1 MICPNCKKEMQEE
14 SNLCTNC
21 GTKLESTCRCLVIK
35 KDNYGCGQDSCP
47 GYGLFLIEKKKQKR
61 LENMQ
66 IASEIL
72 SVCALIISTLALVIR
87 LLR

>member
-1 MICPNCKKEMQEE
+1 MPDE
-14 SNLCTNC
+14 SNFCTNC
-21 GTKLESTCRCLVIK
+21 GMKLGITCRCWVIK
-35 KDNYGCGQDSCP
+35 KDNYGCDQDSCP

-61 LENMQ
+61 LANMQ

-72 SVCALIISTLALVIR
+72 SVYALIISTLALVIR